1 MGRKPKININEDT
14 GEVEKQVNYSNYSLP
29 VSEQECVI
37 SFMRDEDFATV
48 YTSDTTMIT
57 KFDKLC
63 KNSPEYYSLIER
75 NKYGNRYKIADKT
88 LVSYR
93 QKKKEMSEEMKEAA
107 SERFKKLHAEGKVGR
122 KKKVQEEEEN

>member
-1 MGRKPKININEDT
+1 MGRKPKVNINEDT
-14 GEVEKQVNYSNYSLP
+14 GEVEKQLNYSNYSLP
-29 VSEQECVI
+29 VSEQETITSC
-37 SFMRDEDFATV
+37 MRDQDFAIV

-93 QKKKEMSEEMKEAA
+93 QKKKEMSEENKNAA

-122 KKKVQEEEEN
+122 KKKIQEEEN

>member
-1 MGRKPKININEDT
+1 MGRKPKVNINEDT
-14 GEVEKQVNYSNYSLP
+14 GEVEKQINYSNYSLP

-48 YTSDTTMIT
+48 YTSDSTMIT

-63 KNSPEYYSLIER
+63 KNSPEYYSIVEK
-75 NKYGNRYKIADKT
+75 NKYGNRYKIADKS
-88 LVSYR
+88 LISLR
-93 QKKKEMSEEMKEAA
+93 QKKREMSEEMKDAA

-122 KKKVQEEEEN
+122 KKKVQEE

>member
-29 VSEQECVI
+29 VSEQETITSC
-37 SFMRDEDFATV
+37 MRDQDFAIV

-93 QKKKEMSEEMKEAA
+93 QKKKEMSEENKNAA

-122 KKKVQEEEEN
+122 KKKVQEEN

>member
-1 MGRKPKININEDT
+1 MGRKPKVNINEDT

-93 QKKKEMSEEMKEAA
+93 QKKKEMSEENKNAA

-122 KKKVQEEEEN
+122 KKKVVADD

>member
-1 MGRKPKININEDT
+1 MGRKPKVNINEDT

-37 SFMRDEDFATV
+37 SFMRDEDFAIV

-93 QKKKEMSEEMKEAA
+93 QKKKEMSEENKNAA

-122 KKKVQEEEEN
+122 KKKVDVNE

>member
-29 VSEQECVI
+29 VSEQETITSC
-37 SFMRDEDFATV
+37 MRDQDFAIV

-93 QKKKEMSEEMKEAA
+93 QKKKEMSEENKNAA

-122 KKKVQEEEEN
+122 KKKVDVNE

>member
-1 MGRKPKININEDT
+1 MGRKPKVNINEDT

-107 SERFKKLHAEGKVGR
+107 SERFKKLYAEGKVGR
-122 KKKVQEEEEN
+122 KKKVDVNE

>member
-1 MGRKPKININEDT
+1 MGRKPKVNINEDT
-14 GEVEKQVNYSNYSLP
+14 GEVEKQLNYSNYSLP
-29 VSEQECVI
+29 VSEQETI
-37 SFMRDEDFATV
+37 TSYMRDQDFAIV

-63 KNSPEYYSLIER
+63 KNSPEYYSLIEET
-75 NKYGNRYKIADKT
+75 KYGKKYKILDKT

-93 QKKKEMSEEMKEAA
+93 QKKKEMSEENKNAA

-122 KKKVQEEEEN
+122 KKKVQEEIS

>member
-1 MGRKPKININEDT
+1 MGRKPKVNINEDT
-14 GEVEKQVNYSNYSLP
+14 GEVEKQINYSNYSLP

-48 YTSDTTMIT
+48 YTSDSTMIT

-63 KNSPEYYSLIER
+63 KNSPEYYSIVEK
-75 NKYGNRYKIADKT
+75 NKYGNRYKIADKS
-88 LVSYR
+88 LISLR
-93 QKKKEMSEEMKEAA
+93 QKKREMSEEMKDAA

-122 KKKVQEEEEN
+122 KKKVQEEEN

>member
-29 VSEQECVI
+29 VSEQETITSC
-37 SFMRDEDFATV
+37 MRDQDFAIV

-93 QKKKEMSEEMKEAA
+93 QKKKEMSEENKNAA

-122 KKKVQEEEEN
+122 KKKVVADD

>member
-1 MGRKPKININEDT
+1 MGRKPKVNINEDT

-93 QKKKEMSEEMKEAA
+93 QKKKEMSEENKNAA

-122 KKKVQEEEEN
+122 KKKVQEEN

>member
-1 MGRKPKININEDT
+1 MGRKSKVVINEDT

-63 KNSPEYYSLIER
+63 QNSPEYYSLIER
-75 NKYGNRYKIADKT
+75 NKYGNRYKIADKS
-88 LVSYR
+88 LISLR
-93 QKKKEMSEEMKEAA
+93 QKKREMSEEMKDAA

-122 KKKVQEEEEN
+122 KKKVQEEN

>member
-1 MGRKPKININEDT
+1 MGRKPKININEET
-14 GEVEKQVNYSNYSLP
+14 GEIEKQLNYSNYSLP
-29 VSEQECVI
+29 VSEQETITSC
-37 SFMRDEDFATV
+37 MRDQDFAIV

-93 QKKKEMSEEMKEAA
+93 QKKKEMSEENKNAA

-122 KKKVQEEEEN
+122 KKKVQEEIS

>member
-1 MGRKPKININEDT
+1 MGRKPKVNINEDT
-14 GEVEKQVNYSNYSLP
+14 GEVEKQINYSNYSLP

-48 YTSDTTMIT
+48 YTSDSTMIT

-63 KNSPEYYSLIER
+63 KNSPEYYSIVEK
-75 NKYGNRYKIADKT
+75 NKYGNRYKIADKS
-88 LVSYR
+88 LISLR
-93 QKKKEMSEEMKEAA
+93 QKKREMSEEMKDAA

-122 KKKVQEEEEN
+122 KKKVNDNA

>member
-1 MGRKPKININEDT
+1 MGRKSKVVINEDT

-75 NKYGNRYKIADKT
+75 NKYGNRYKIADKS
-88 LVSYR
+88 LISLR
-93 QKKKEMSEEMKEAA
+93 QKKREMSEEMKDAA

-122 KKKVQEEEEN
+122 KKKVQEEN

>member
-1 MGRKPKININEDT
+1 
-14 GEVEKQVNYSNYSLP
+14 
-29 VSEQECVI
+29 
-37 SFMRDEDFATV
+37 MRDQDFAIV

-57 KFDKLC
+57 KFNKLC

-93 QKKKEMSEEMKEAA
+93 QKKKEMSEENKNAA

-122 KKKVQEEEEN
+122 KKKVQEEN

>member
-1 MGRKPKININEDT
+1 MGRKPKVNINEDT
-14 GEVEKQVNYSNYSLP
+14 GEVEKQLNYSNYSLP
-29 VSEQECVI
+29 VSEQETITSC
-37 SFMRDEDFATV
+37 MRDQDFAIV

-93 QKKKEMSEEMKEAA
+93 QKKKEMSEENKNAA

-122 KKKVQEEEEN
+122 KKKVQEEIS

>member
-29 VSEQECVI
+29 VSEQETITSC
-37 SFMRDEDFATV
+37 MRDQDFAIV

-63 KNSPEYYSLIER
+63 KNSPDYYSLIER

-93 QKKKEMSEEMKEAA
+93 QKKKEMSEENKNAA

-122 KKKVQEEEEN
+122 KKKVDVNE

>member
-1 MGRKPKININEDT
+1 MGRKPKVNINEDT
-14 GEVEKQVNYSNYSLP
+14 GEVEKQLNYSNYSLP
-29 VSEQECVI
+29 VSEQETITSC
-37 SFMRDEDFATV
+37 MRDQDFAIV

-93 QKKKEMSEEMKEAA
+93 QKKKEMSEENKNAA

-122 KKKVQEEEEN
+122 KKKVQEEN

>member
-29 VSEQECVI
+29 VSEQETITSC
-37 SFMRDEDFATV
+37 MRDQDFAIV

-63 KNSPEYYSLIER
+63 KNNPEYYSLIER

-93 QKKKEMSEEMKEAA
+93 QKKKEMSEENKNAA

-122 KKKVQEEEEN
+122 KKKVDVNE

>member
-1 MGRKPKININEDT
+1 MGRKPKVNINEDT

-29 VSEQECVI
+29 VSEQETITSC
-37 SFMRDEDFATV
+37 MRDEDFAIV

-93 QKKKEMSEEMKEAA
+93 QKKREMSEEMKDAA

>member
-1 MGRKPKININEDT
+1 MGRKPKVNINEDT

-75 NKYGNRYKIADKT
+75 NKYGNRYKIADKS
-88 LVSYR
+88 LISLR
-93 QKKKEMSEEMKEAA
+93 QKKREMSEEMKDAA

-122 KKKVQEEEEN
+122 KKKVQEEN

>member
-1 MGRKPKININEDT
+1 
-14 GEVEKQVNYSNYSLP
+14 
-29 VSEQECVI
+29 
-37 SFMRDEDFATV
+37 
-48 YTSDTTMIT
+48 MIT

-93 QKKKEMSEEMKEAA
+93 QKKKEMSPYLDVIARTYACVLVLAVLLQTKI
-107 SERFKKLHAEGKVGR
+107 
-122 KKKVQEEEEN
+122 

>member
-1 MGRKPKININEDT
+1 MGRKPKVNINEDT
-14 GEVEKQVNYSNYSLP
+14 GEVEKQLNYSNYSLP
-29 VSEQECVI
+29 VSEQETITSC
-37 SFMRDEDFATV
+37 MRDQDFAIV

-93 QKKKEMSEEMKEAA
+93 QKKKEMSEENKNAA
-107 SERFKKLHAEGKVGR
+107 SERFKKLHVEGKVGR
-122 KKKVQEEEEN
+122 KKKVLSDK